1 VIIIN
6 VFKLLDRSKKKD
18 SCLVIYSLLNRI
30 PLFFFGSDPP
40 IIDNLLNELS
50 TIIPFRKE
58 LTFYNDFISMEEY
71 EEIIQNENIDFN
83 IQRTQICCPCSYF
96 AQLLKTF
103 HSYKS
108 FIIGVNLERQ
118 EDCFDFIDSHLK
130 SMIKKYV
137 CILLYSNK
145 IKIISKGINRKSLD
159 LSFEAK
165 ILQKVSEDTEKAI
178 SKMKRVLNDKVRLKN
193 IDRDLANT
201 LLDFEVEIN
210 ELKMNIIKKEIQNF
224 YSGSKRTFFI
234 LTRLKLLNG
243 IGINSSIGSRTLLE
257 TIDYLDVSINRILSF
272 IESEWGENFNDL
284 IEQDKNA
291 YIGDKIQSLWG

>member
-6 VFKLLDRSKKKD
+6 IFKLFDSSKKKD
-18 SCLVIYSLLNRI
+18 SSLVLYSLLNRI
-30 PLFFFGSDPP
+30 PIFFFGSDPLM
-40 IIDNLLNELS
+40 IDNLLIELS

-71 EEIIQNENIDFN
+71 EDIIQNENIDFN
-83 IQRTQICCPCSYF
+83 IQRTQIRCPCSVSV
-96 AQLLKTF
+96 QLLKALN
-103 HSYKS
+103 SYQS

-118 EDCFDFIDSHLK
+118 EECFDFIKFHLNAI
-130 SMIKKYV
+130 IKKYI

-145 IKIISKGINRKSLD
+145 IKIISEGINHKSLD
-159 LSFEAK
+159 LNFEAR
-165 ILQKVSEDTEKAI
+165 ILQKVSEDTDRAI

-193 IDRDLANT
+193 INKDLANT

-234 LTRLKLLNG
+234 LTRLKLLHG

-257 TIDYLDVSINRILSF
+257 TIDYLDVSIDRILSF
-272 IESEWGENFNDL
+272 IESEWGEKFNDL